1 MKLSGT
7 IPSLLVSATAIV
19 TMQAE
24 AVVAQRLETSA
35 IEEIAERITVQIVSA
50 SVTRPNQF
58 VYRGS
63 GVIVKREGNSY
74 YVLTNAHV
82 VRTREPY
89 KLKGPGGKRSE
100 RKTYDVEIV
109 SKEPKLDLAILRFTS
124 NRSYDVAE
132 LRVNRN
138 ISRDSNVYVMG
149 WMNLGEEARRF
160 FTRGSVRGHF
170 ENHLLTYTNETY
182 GGMSGGPV
190 LDDRGRLV
198 GIHKGLREENR
209 SEREGISIA
218 TIVRYL
224 DILGFF
230 RDPVPSSAPSSLPS
244 CADVLWGPCEDKYEL

>member
-1 MKLSGT
+1 MKLSGR

-24 AVVAQRLETSA
+24 AVVARRLETSA

-50 SVTRPNQF
+50 SPTRPNQF

-82 VRTREPY
+82 VRTIEPY
-89 KLKGPGGKRSE
+89 KLRGPGGTRSE
-100 RKTYDVEIV
+100 RRTYNVEII
-109 SKEPKLDLAILRFTS
+109 SKEPELDLAILRFTS

-132 LRVNRN
+132 IGVNRN
-138 ISRDSNVYVMG
+138 ISRDSYVYVMG
-149 WMNLGEEARRF
+149 WRNLGEEARRF

-190 LDDRGRLV
+190 LDQGGRLV
-198 GIHKGLREENR
+198 GIHKGLRAENT

-218 TIVRYL
+218 TIWRYM
-224 DILGFF
+224 DILGLLPA
-230 RDPVPSSAPSSLPS
+230 PVPASAPSSLPN
-244 CADVLWGPCEDKYEL
+244 CADLLWGPCEDKYEL